1 MQHRTDFE
9 ITKETPN
16 SELRKISSDHIEGWK
31 QQIYSHKNYRYVACE
46 VDLGRKQ
53 NKLYAALVNKR
64 DALFM
69 VHKCL

>member
-1 MQHRTDFE
+1 MPHRIDFE
-9 ITKETPN
+9 ITKDTPN
-16 SELRKISSDHIEGWK
+16 SELRKIASDHVEAWK
-31 QQIYSHKNYRYVACE
+31 REVDAHTDYRYVLCE

-64 DALFM
+64 DTLMM